1 MEIYNLL
8 QEMIDYPNRCVIV
21 LIFIQLFF
29 NLPVIPMLI
38 QDIKNRTPDSIFSM
52 ISYCA
57 SLGINL
63 LLTLQIMVITDG
75 VSSIVRSI
83 AILVSFPICMLTVWL
98 MVAAGY
104 KEKRNKDA

>member
-1 MEIYNLL
+1 MKIYNLL

-38 QDIKNRTPDSIFSM
+38 QDIKNKTPDSILSM

-57 SLGINL
+57 SFGINL
-63 LLTLQIMVITDG
+63 LLTIQIVCITEGISD
-75 VSSIVRSI
+75 IVRLV
-83 AILVSFPICMLTVWL
+83 AFLVSFSICSLEVWL
-98 MVAAGY
+98 MVASGY
-104 KEKRNKDA
+104 KEREDKDD